1 MAKLSAEDSFYFYKK
16 QETDKIWWVN
26 FPRIRGIMAVSFN
39 KKKILNL
46 FSDYPRKFS
55 AKEKALFD
63 EENPYWANYFK
74 DRE

>member
-1 MAKLSAEDSFYFYKK
+1 
-16 QETDKIWWVN
+16 
-26 FPRIRGIMAVSFN
+26 MAVSFN